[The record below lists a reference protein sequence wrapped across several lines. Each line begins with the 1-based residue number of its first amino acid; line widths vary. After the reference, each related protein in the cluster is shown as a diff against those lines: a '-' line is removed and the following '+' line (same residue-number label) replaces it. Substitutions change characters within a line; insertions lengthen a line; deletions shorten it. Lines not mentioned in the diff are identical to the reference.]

1 MVNGINSA
9 DISKIQAL
17 RALNAFQYDAKTVQ
31 KGKEETKE
39 VETSVVE
46 QEELKNEER
55 LQKLLLKKMSETKLN
70 EIQNYAKN
78 MNQDLSY
85 EDINY
90 GITYGRSVLV
100 DYSA

>member
-1 MVNGINSA
+1 MVNSINST
-9 DISKIQAL
+9 DINKLQAL
-17 RALNAFQYDAKTVQ
+17 RALTAFQYDAKTVQ
-31 KGKEETKE
+31 KGKEEAKE
-39 VETSVVE
+39 VQTSVVN

-70 EIQNYAKN
+70 EIQDYAKN
-78 MNQDLSY
+78 MNQELSY

>member
-1 MVNGINSA
+1 MS
-9 DISKIQAL
+9 
-17 RALNAFQYDAKTVQ
+17 AFQHDAKTVQ
-31 KGKEETKE
+31 KGKEEIQE
-39 VETSVVE
+39 AQAPVIE

-55 LQKLLLKKMSETKLN
+55 LQQLLLKKMSETKLN
-70 EIQNYAKN
+70 EIQDYAKN
-78 MNQDLSY
+78 MNQELSY

>member
-9 DISKIQAL
+9 DINKLQAL
-17 RALNAFQYDAKTVQ
+17 RALSAFQHDAKTVQ
-31 KGKEETKE
+31 KGKEEIQE
-39 VETSVVE
+39 AQAPVIE

-55 LQKLLLKKMSETKLN
+55 LQQLLLKKMSETKLN
-70 EIQNYAKN
+70 EIQDYAKN
-78 MNQDLSY
+78 MNQELSY